1 MSDER
6 LESGCLRMTVLR
18 KGYWLVDGDGLG
30 GDRAIGTGRACL

>member
-18 KGYWLVDGDGLG
+18 SGYWLVKGDGLG
-30 GDRAIGTGRACL
+30 GDRAIGTGRARL